1 MSCSQTVNIA
11 RILYPVRALGPG
23 NRLGIW
29 LAGCPRRCPGC
40 SNPELWQAPAGA
52 PAALPF
58 A

>member
-40 SNPELWQAPAGA
+40 SNPELWQAPAVSS
-52 PAALPF
+52 
-58 A
+58 